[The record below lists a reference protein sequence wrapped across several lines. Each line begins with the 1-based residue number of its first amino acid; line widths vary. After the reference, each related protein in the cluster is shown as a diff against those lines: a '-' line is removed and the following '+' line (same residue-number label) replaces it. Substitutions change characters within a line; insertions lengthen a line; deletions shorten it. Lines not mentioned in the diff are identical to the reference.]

1 MKKRSKPT
9 GVGGVRGAV
18 QVPAPTPNTDGVPAD
33 IGRKVNRR
41 KNSYVDQAATLLS
54 RERLVAVR
62 EDAANVRDDA
72 SDRREDAVL
81 VREGATQTREGE
93 SNAREE
99 AATAREAEIRSAEV
113 AYLANSADH
122 IVMLRQANAHLVI
135 ATIDANR
142 LTEQVESAKAR
153 LDHLAHHDGLTDLP
167 NRLLLQDRLGQAIEV
182 ARRQGIQLA
191 VLFMDLDRFKH
202 INDSLGHA
210 VGDHLLKSV
219 AQRLTAC
226 VRQSDTVSRQGGDE
240 FVMLLSGI
248 EHAEDAAQ
256 TAQKI
261 LTALALPHHI
271 DGHDLHVSVSVG
283 ISIYPDDGDDTETL
297 LKCADTAMYH
307 AKENGRNN
315 YKFFEAEMNA
325 RAVERQAIESSLRRA
340 LERQE
345 FVLHYQ
351 PKIELRSGAIV
362 GVEALIRWQH
372 PQRGLLQPLEFVS
385 IAEDCGLIR
394 PIGRWV
400 LREACLQAQAW
411 SQAGFAPITVAVNT
425 SAIEF
430 RAEDFLGNLRATL
443 EETQLKPHLLE
454 IELTESV
461 LIRDVESAE
470 SVLHGIAKLGVKLAI
485 DDFGTGYSSLS
496 YLKRFPIDTL
506 KIDKSF
512 VHQMTS
518 NADDASIVNA
528 VISMGKSLRQRII
541 AEGVETPEQHASLLA
556 LECDEGQ
563 GYYFGRPVVADT
575 LATMLQTGTSSTLA
589 AEVAHRE

>member
-1 MKKRSKPT
+1 MHKNEST
-9 GVGGVRGAV
+9 GE
-18 QVPAPTPNTDGVPAD
+18 TDHE
-33 IGRKVNRR
+33 
-41 KNSYVDQAATLLS
+41 ATLLS
-54 RERLVAVR
+54 REKLVAVR
-62 EDAANVRDDA
+62 EDTANTRESV
-72 SDRREDAVL
+72 SDLREDAVL
-81 VREGATQTREGE
+81 VREGAALVREGE
-93 SNAREE
+93 SNVREV
-99 AATAREAEIRSAEV
+99 AATLREAEIRAVED
-113 AYLANSADH
+113 AILASSADH
-122 IVMLRQANAHLVI
+122 IDMLQQANAHLVI
-135 ATIDANR
+135 ATIDANK
-142 LTEQVESAKAR
+142 LTEQVRTAQVK

-167 NRLLLQDRLGQAIEV
+167 NRMLLQDRLGQAIEA
-182 ARRQGIQLA
+182 ARRHGSQLA

-202 INDSLGHA
+202 INDSLGHS
-210 VGDHLLKSV
+210 VGDELLKSV
-219 AQRLTAC
+219 AQRLVAC

-240 FVMLLSGI
+240 FVLLLSGI

-256 TAQKI
+256 FAQKI
-261 LTALALPHHI
+261 LTAIALPHYI
-271 DGHDLHVSVSVG
+271 DGHDLHVSVSIG
-283 ISIYPDDGDDTETL
+283 IGIYPADGRDVDAL

-315 YKFFEAEMNA
+315 YKFFEREMNA
-325 RAVERQAIESSLRRA
+325 RAVERQAIEASLRRG

-351 PKIELRSGAIV
+351 PKIALHTGAIV

-372 PQRGLLQPLEFVS
+372 PQRGLLQPIEFVA

-400 LREACLQAQAW
+400 LREACQQAQAW
-411 SQAGFAPITVAVNT
+411 LQAGLPPITMAVNT
-425 SAIEF
+425 SALEF
-430 RAEDFLGNLRATL
+430 RADDFLENLRAIL
-443 EETQLKPHLLE
+443 KETCLAPQYLE

-461 LIRDVESAE
+461 LIRDAEAAE
-470 SVLHGIAKLGVKLAI
+470 SVLHAIAKLGVKLAI

-512 VHQMTS
+512 VQQMTS

-556 LECDEGQ
+556 LHCDEGQ
-563 GYYFGRPVVADT
+563 GFYFGRPVVPEA
-575 LATMLQTGTSSTLA
+575 LATLLRKSFSRPASARSPDAVT
-589 AEVAHRE
+589 

>member
-1 MKKRSKPT
+1 MHKTKSPEE
-9 GVGGVRGAV
+9 
-18 QVPAPTPNTDGVPAD
+18 
-33 IGRKVNRR
+33 I
-41 KNSYVDQAATLLS
+41 SHEATLVS
-54 RERLVAVR
+54 REKLVAVR
-62 EDAANVRDDA
+62 EDAAQARENV
-72 SDRREDAVL
+72 SDLREDAVL
-81 VREGATQTREGE
+81 LREGATLAREGE
-93 SNAREE
+93 SNVREG
-99 AATAREAEIRSAEV
+99 AVTLREAEIRAAEDAV
-113 AYLANSADH
+113 LASSADH
-122 IVMLRQANAHLVI
+122 IDMLQQANAHLVI
-135 ATIDANR
+135 AMIDANK
-142 LTEQVESAKAR
+142 LTEQVKSATVK

-167 NRLLLQDRLGQAIEV
+167 NRLLLQDRLGQAIEA
-182 ARRQGIQLA
+182 ARRQGRQLA

-202 INDSLGHA
+202 INDSLGHG
-210 VGDHLLKSV
+210 VGDQLLKSV
-219 AQRLTAC
+219 AQRLVAC
-226 VRQSDTVSRQGGDE
+226 IRHSDTVCRQGGDE

-256 TAQKI
+256 FAQKI
-261 LTALALPHHI
+261 LTELALPHSI
-271 DGHDLHVSVSVG
+271 DSHDLHVSVSIG
-283 ISIYPDDGDDTETL
+283 IGIYPADGKDVDTL
-297 LKCADTAMYH
+297 LKSADTAMYH

-315 YKFFEAEMNA
+315 YKFFEPEMNA
-325 RAVERQAIESSLRRA
+325 RAVERQAIEASLRRA

-351 PKIELRSGAIV
+351 PKIALHDGAIV

-372 PQRGLLQPLEFVS
+372 PQRGLLQPNEFVS

-400 LREACLQAQAW
+400 LREACMQAKAW
-411 SQAGFAPITVAVNT
+411 LHAGLPPITMAVNT
-425 SAIEF
+425 SALEF
-430 RAEDFLGNLRATL
+430 RADDFLENLRTIL
-443 EETQLKPHLLE
+443 KETCLAPNYLE

-461 LIRDVESAE
+461 LIRDAEAAE

-556 LECDEGQ
+556 LHCDEGQ
-563 GYYFGRPVVADT
+563 GYHFGRPVVAGAIAALLKTGISQPLSFLKTDT
-575 LATMLQTGTSSTLA
+575 
-589 AEVAHRE
+589 VA